1 MDARQETLRR
11 KPYLSDLTDE
21 QWSLMQ
27 PLLPAPPG
35 GGRSPNTDLR
45 EVVNA
50 VRYLN
55 RTGCG
60 WRHLPHD
67 FPPEGTVRDYFHRWR
82 RAGIWQNIHDTL
94 RRVVREDNDRQPE
107 PTAAIIDSQS
117 IKATRTTGTRG
128 YDAGKKINGRKRH
141 LLVDTLGRLLCVVVH
156 VASIQDRDGAKL
168 VFDEC
173 RQQCPTVKLV
183 WADGGYAGKL
193 VSWTSENCPW
203 KLEIVKRSD
212 NAEGF
217 QLLPR
222 RWVVERTISWINN
235 YRRLAKDY
243 ECWEETS
250 QAMIHVAMIDVM
262 LRRLTAKPACQTL
275 LPARVV

>member
-1 MDARQETLRR
+1 MDARRETSRL
-11 KPYLSDLTDE
+11 KSYPSDLTDE
-21 QWSLMQ
+21 QWELLA
-27 PLLPAPPG
+27 PLLPAAPG
-35 GGRSPNTDLR
+35 GGRPPNANLR
-45 EVVNA
+45 EIVNA

-67 FPPEGTVRDYFHRWR
+67 LPPEGTVRDYFHRWR
-82 RAGIWQNIHDTL
+82 RAGVWQHIHDTL
-94 RRVVREDNDRQPE
+94 RRAVREDHGRQSE

-141 LLVDTLGRLLCVVVH
+141 LMVDTLGLLLCVVVH
-156 VASIQDRDGAKL
+156 VASIQDRDGAKR
-168 VFDEC
+168 VFDKC
-173 RQQCPTVKLV
+173 RRQCPTVRLV

-193 VSWTSENCPW
+193 VSWTHEHCPW

-212 NAEGF
+212 TAAGF

-222 RWVVERTISWINN
+222 RWVVERTIAWINN

-243 ECWEETS
+243 EYWEETS
-250 QAMIHVAMIDVM
+250 TAMIHVAMIDVM
-262 LRRLTAKPACQTL
+262 LRRLTAQPAAQTIQPL
-275 LPARVV
+275 ETA